1 MEGIMKDWIEDI
13 IGVICL
19 AGIAYLAL
27 MAGYI
32 FQ

>member
-1 MEGIMKDWIEDI
+1 MRDWIEDI

-27 MAGYI
+27 MAGYV

>member
-1 MEGIMKDWIEDI
+1 MRDWIEDI

-27 MAGYI
+27 MAGYVL
-32 FQ
+32 Q

>member
-1 MEGIMKDWIEDI
+1 MKDWIEDI
-13 IGVICL
+13 TGVICL
-19 AGIAYLAL
+19 AAIAYLAL

>member
-1 MEGIMKDWIEDI
+1 MRDWIEDI
-13 IGVICL
+13 VGVICL

-27 MAGYI
+27 MAGYV